1 MKNILN
7 QNGLNAQHA
16 IAILIAT
23 LSVATFTGFLFFMT
37 VILNRID
44 AASHEAES
52 ILQDWLKAE
61 STLLAGELEPGARQA
76 VEVERLL
83 EACDSKLRSVSSEP
97 LLAAMRKLDDRPT
110 IERELEQDWK
120 ELRAAWQPAG
130 QAGDGRQATLEHR
143 LSLAKGF
150 ETALRERIALIS
162 RFGAHQR
169 TSLVYLRA
177 SSIIAVLALVAAGFW
192 TANSA
197 RRSQRD
203 RARLRELIR
212 ATYAG
217 QEKERAR
224 IALDLHDSIAQ
235 DLASSLMLARRL
247 SETPGGDQ
255 GRLLAS
261 LKTNLDALRRL
272 SWELRPPELE
282 RLGFE
287 GAAMRLCVDYEERKA
302 CPVRL
307 EMPDLEA
314 GRLGIEAEL
323 HLYRILQEALSN
335 IAKHAEATQVA
346 VHIAN
351 GSDRL
356 LLSVRDD
363 GRGFDLAEAGH
374 SGSAPDHLGLAGMR
388 ERARLIGGRLTI
400 VSAPGKGTT
409 IEVEVPYV

>member
-1 MKNILN
+1 M
-7 QNGLNAQHA
+7 
-16 IAILIAT
+16 AILIAT
-23 LSVATFTGFLFFMT
+23 LSVATFTIFLFFMT
-37 VILNRID
+37 LTLNRID
-44 AASHEAES
+44 AASREAES

-61 STLLAGELEPGARQA
+61 SLLLAGELDPESMQPG
-76 VEVERLL
+76 EVGELL
-83 EACDSKLRSVSSEP
+83 DACDSKLRSVSSEP

-110 IERELEQDWK
+110 VERELGQDWM
-120 ELRAAWQPAG
+120 ELRAAWTPSGRAPAG
-130 QAGDGRQATLEHR
+130 QRPPLAHR

-162 RFGAHQR
+162 RFGSHQR
-169 TSLVYLRA
+169 TSLVYLRV

-192 TANSA
+192 TAKSA
-197 RRSQRD
+197 RQSQRD
-203 RARLRELIR
+203 QARLRELIR

-217 QEKERAR
+217 QEKERSR

-247 SETPGGDQ
+247 AENPGGDQ
-255 GRLLAS
+255 GRLVSS
-261 LKTNLDALRRL
+261 LKTSLDALRRL

-287 GAAMRLCVDYEERKA
+287 GAAMRLCADYEERKG

-307 EMPDLEA
+307 EMPELEP

-335 IAKHAEATQVA
+335 IAKHAKARQVA
-346 VHIAN
+346 VQIAS
-351 GSDRL
+351 GPDRL
-356 LLSVRDD
+356 LLSIRDD
-363 GRGFDLAEAGH
+363 GRGFDLEAAGH

-388 ERARLIGGRLTI
+388 ERARLIGGRLT
-400 VSAPGKGTT
+400 VASATGRGTS